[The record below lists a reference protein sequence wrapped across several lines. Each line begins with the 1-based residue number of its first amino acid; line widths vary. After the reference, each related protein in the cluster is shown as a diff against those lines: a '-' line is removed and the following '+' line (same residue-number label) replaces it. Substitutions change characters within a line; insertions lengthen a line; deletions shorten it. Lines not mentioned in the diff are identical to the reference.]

1 MTLYIIIPLKLHSH
15 NLLVL
20 VMAYELQKERF
31 NLKLPRDDL
40 DKIAPEV
47 VKVGQALWNHKVKL
61 SATLARMRVEGNAQ
75 SITELIPNPNV
86 RERYRNSLKQPC
98 YARMNRDKVEDPGE
112 EVISVLQSLG
122 YTKVTTWGQ
131 LLQQKK
137 SVKQLRR
144 NLLQF
149 SADCRGTL
157 DCIDLVKDGYI
168 ILQVP
173 NIIII
178 LLLLTA

>member
-1 MTLYIIIPLKLHSH
+1 MQLHSH
-15 NLLVL
+15 DLLVL
-20 VMAYELQKERF
+20 VMAYEFQKERF

-47 VKVGQALWNHKVKL
+47 VKVGQALWHHKVKL
-61 SATLARMRVEGNAQ
+61 SATLARMRVKSDAQ

-86 RERYRNSLKQPC
+86 RETYQNSLKQPC
-98 YARMNRDKVEDPGE
+98 YARVNKNKVENPEE

-122 YTKVTTWGQ
+122 YTKVTTGEQ

-144 NLLQF
+144 DLLQF

-173 NIIII
+173 NII
-178 LLLLTA
+178 LTMLLLTA